1 MQDAHTGSWAR
12 GTQVPLELLESVRDL
27 NRRFLDLAAG
37 ETGGWRSAGRVM
49 PADLSARI
57 APLSPGQKTAAANC
71 PYALFDLRFD
81 DDAHWRTRLRNAGSW
96 GVSESSAVDAAA
108 PGSAVD
114 AATLEFVRVALFFA
128 WHVSSAAKLAPQLL
142 LGMREDT
149 AAAFR
154 GATIDCLPSLAASEA
169 LHLTARWNG
178 CARYWCALAGA
189 ASRPNPGE
197 LRRIQLYGLQLA
209 AAPRRP
215 A

>member
-1 MQDAHTGSWAR
+1 M
-12 GTQVPLELLESVRDL
+12 
-27 NRRFLDLAAG
+27 
-37 ETGGWRSAGRVM
+37 
-49 PADLSARI
+49 
-57 APLSPGQKTAAANC
+57 
-71 PYALFDLRFD
+71 FDLRFD

-209 AAPRRP
+209 AAARLG
-215 A
+215 